1 MDKFAFVYLLF
12 ILFNFLGMLLKY
24 RRKGK
29 TRISD
34 DFGSIN
40 KTQEKEAVKNA

>member
-1 MDKFAFVYLLF
+1 MDKFAFIYLLF

-29 TRISD
+29 TRTGD
-34 DFGSIN
+34 NFGSIN
-40 KTQEKEAVKNA
+40 KTQRKEIVKDA